1 MRYTDNLLTID
12 LKGLAGLGTD
22 ILAVDETLLD
32 EESGVVE
39 PKLDIINDVS
49 SVTGDGER
57 RLTGFSEVTLGQL
70 DIVRDPF
77 GASKWGVS

>member
-12 LKGLAGLGTD
+12 IKGLAGLGTD

-39 PKLDIINDVS
+39 TKLDIINDVS
-49 SVTGDGER
+49 SVKGDGAR